1 MLITDVIS
9 GKKVERTPLW
19 MMRQAGRYLPEYK
32 KVRADFPSFMDFCYT
47 PKAACEV
54 TLQPISRF
62 DFDAAIIFSDILVIP
77 DALGQKVSFRP
88 DHGPVLNEFSFAR
101 LEKKLSDRFFDHL
114 SPVYDAITMTKQS
127 LSVEKA
133 LYGFAG
139 SPWTLACYM
148 VEEGKSDTFSKI
160 HHFSKDPTFL
170 DFIDFLVEAVARHL
184 IHQIDAGA
192 DVVQLFD
199 SWAGIVDAS
208 NEDDFLI
215 NPALKVMKKVHE
227 KHPKTPFVYYARSKS
242 PLLLQFS
249 SKIRE
254 YEHPIALGVHQDVD
268 LDDLS
273 GVHVALQGNLCP
285 EILCHGGRPLDVAI
299 EEIFSKMQGR
309 SHIFNLGH
317 GILKET
323 PLEHVHTLVNA
334 VRGYRK
340 AA

>member
-32 KVRADFPSFMDFCYT
+32 KVRADFPSFMEFCYT

-77 DALGQKVSFRP
+77 DALGQKVSFKT
-88 DHGPVLNEFSFAR
+88 DYGPVLDEFSLTQ
-101 LEKKLSDRFFDHL
+101 LEKNLSQKFFNHL
-114 SPVYDAITMTKQS
+114 SPVYDAIAMTRNT
-127 LSVEKA
+127 LSFEKA

-148 VEEGKSDTFSKI
+148 VEEGKSESFSKI
-160 HHFSKDPTFL
+160 HNFSKDPAFL
-170 DFIDFLVEAVARHL
+170 DFLDLLTDAVAKHL
-184 IHQIDAGA
+184 IYQIDAGA
-192 DVVQLFD
+192 DIVQLFD
-199 SWAGIVDAS
+199 SWSGIVDAS
-208 NEDDFLI
+208 NENDFLI
-215 NPALKVMKKVHE
+215 NPALKIMKKVHE

-249 SKIRE
+249 SKTHG
-254 YEHPIALGVHQDVD
+254 YEHPIVLGVHQDVN

-273 GVHVALQGNLCP
+273 DVHVTLQGNLCP
-285 EILCHGGRPLDVAI
+285 EILCNGGRSLDLAI
-299 EEIFSKMQGR
+299 EEVFSKMQGR
-309 SHIFNLGH
+309 PHIFNLGH

-323 PLEHVHTLVNA
+323 PLEHVRTLVNA
-334 VRGYRK
+334 VRGYKK